1 MSSRCS
7 VIVKKLIVKKMSNI
21 NIGSLSDKQIEI
33 YISDIIENN
42 KSIRILV
49 DCSRGPNE
57 SYKQVKERFG
67 KK

>member
-1 MSSRCS
+1 
-7 VIVKKLIVKKMSNI
+7 MSNI